1 MRRQDNDIGHAIS
14 DQIAPVQFNRDSVES
29 WNSRINTRLHTL
41 IANQGTTHH
50 NPLHFSSESFPGLPS
65 SFKSRFNMGQLS
77 QEEREL
83 PRTFGLWSGISV
95 GWLTVNSFGGL
106 SFILFVS
113 LSAGGLPTLV
123 YG

>member
-1 MRRQDNDIGHAIS
+1 MGELTHD
-14 DQIAPVQFNRDSVES
+14 DQQ
-29 WNSRINTRLHTL
+29 
-41 IANQGTTHH
+41 
-50 NPLHFSSESFPGLPS
+50 
-65 SFKSRFNMGQLS
+65 
-77 QEEREL
+77 L

-95 GWLTVNSFGGL
+95 GWLTINSFGGL